1 MRIKEVEE
9 RTGLTAKAIRLYESK
24 GLLNVARDNENDY
37 RDYTEEDVER
47 LKMIAF
53 LREMDISIQG
63 IKDWADGKLTIKDLM
78 RYTAGQANDAENAA

>member
-9 RTGLTAKAIRLYESK
+9 RTGLTAKAICLYESK

-53 LREMDISIQG
+53 VREMDISIPG
-63 IKDWADGKLTIKDLM
+63 IKDWAV
-78 RYTAGQANDAENAA
+78 A